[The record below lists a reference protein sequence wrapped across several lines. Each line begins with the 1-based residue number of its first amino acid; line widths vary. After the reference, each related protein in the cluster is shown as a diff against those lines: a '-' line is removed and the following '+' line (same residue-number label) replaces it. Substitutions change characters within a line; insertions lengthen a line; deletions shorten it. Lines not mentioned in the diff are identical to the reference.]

1 MPDTMMQPE
10 APAYENRSASLAKL
24 AEARGVL
31 SAALPDEPLYG
42 YLPAAGFPKNFSRAA
57 RS

>member
-24 AEARGVL
+24 AEALCKAQGVRMVPHNVA
-31 SAALPDEPLYG
+31 SCTRVYPD
-42 YLPAAGFPKNFSRAA
+42 AGSVDT
-57 RS
+57 S

>member
-24 AEARGVL
+24 AEIG
-31 SAALPDEPLYG
+31 
-42 YLPAAGFPKNFSRAA
+42 RAHV
-57 RS
+57 